1 MLSAKR
7 FRLGK
12 HKMLHFLDGLRGAS
26 GEGVTLYLPPGLA
39 PGEVKKWLEKTLD
52 LQGTPPELS
61 ESAAASK
68 QGATI
73 FWGPSR
79 KCLIL
84 PPFPVDEKRF
94 YQSYHTEGLR
104 SMLTHDYK
112 VALIL
117 IRLGAYAIGVYQGQ
131 KLVGSKVGTGLVHA
145 RHKQGGSS
153 QARFARHREKQISYF
168 MTRVCGHV
176 RDQIEPHL
184 QTLDYVT
191 YGGARTTIL
200 LLRKQCHFLEQFDGR
215 TLPPLLDIPEP
226 RKAVLE
232 TAIDRVWASNL
243 MEWPDNEIFT

>member
-1 MLSAKR
+1 MLAARR

-12 HKMLHFLDGLRGAS
+12 QKMLDFLHELREPG
-26 GEGVTLYLPPGLA
+26 GEGVSLYLPPGLGL
-39 PGEVKKWLEKTLD
+39 GETRKWLAETLD
-52 LQGTPPELS
+52 LQGMPSQLS
-61 ESAAASK
+61 DFAVASK
-68 QGATI
+68 QGAVI

-79 KCLIL
+79 KCLIA
-84 PPFPVDEKRF
+84 PPFPVEEKRF
-94 YQSYHTEGLR
+94 CRNYDIEGLR

-131 KLVGSKVGTGLVHA
+131 RLVGSKVGTGLVHA

-153 QARFARHREKQISYF
+153 QARFARHREKQIEYF

-176 RDQIEPHL
+176 RDQIGPHL

-200 LLRKQCHFLEQFDGR
+200 LLRKQCDFLGQFDSR
-215 TLPPLLDIPEP
+215 TLPPLLDMPEP
-226 RKAVLE
+226 RKAVLD
-232 TAIDRVWASNL
+232 TAIDRVWASSVI
-243 MEWPDNEIFT
+243 EWHDNENLP